1 MTMKMDLA
9 KQQSIAKI
17 WLVLQEIQ
25 EKVEL
30 TNDVDATINLP
41 VIPTK
46 QYLRE
51 FRKIFGEEVDDEYIC
66 QERAEILN
74 GLEKRDLIMWEDEFP
89 GMIRFTTT
97 HLYDDYYKDIEKQYT
112 QIDSTANEQQTVFQW
127 QELKL
132 DLSKGTLQYGN
143 SSPIDVSPSEEEIM
157 FLALLMK
164 TKRIVEYTEI
174 ARELKMNCY
183 HPGATNEDLARNV
196 QYLRRDIVPVL
207 EKIGMP
213 RSEIKRMIVSIRNKG
228 YKLRTK

>member
-1 MTMKMDLA
+1 MKMNIA
-9 KQQSIAKI
+9 KQQAIAKI

-30 TNDVDATINLP
+30 TNDVDAAINLP

-46 QYLRE
+46 QYYRE

-66 QERAEILN
+66 QERVGILN

-97 HLYDDYYKDIEKQYT
+97 HLYDDYYKEIEKQYT
-112 QIDSTANEQQTVFQW
+112 QIDSTVSEQQNILQW

-132 DLSKGTLQYGN
+132 DLSKGTLQYKN
-143 SSPIDVSPSEEEIM
+143 SPPIDVSPSEEEIM
-157 FLALLMK
+157 FLAVLMRA
-164 TKRIVEYTEI
+164 KRIVEYVEI

-183 HPGATNEDLARNV
+183 HQGVTNEDLARNV